1 MAEARYLRVIW
12 MIAAIAAGVLVIL
25 LLARSAPV
33 AQARHG
39 TDTSA
44 RGQNHTKVV
53 CLDENT
59 FKHEYKFRPHHCIF
73 HKRHSPNAEAFFVRT
88 KHDRWKVWRHRHARG
103 RGTATASMV
112 GDTPVKIK
120 LLAPVTRCGHRVFSK
135 AHFRF
140 PGIGSSGT
148 VKLSTCA

>member
-1 MAEARYLRVIW
+1 MAEARYLRTIW
-12 MIAAIAAGVLVIL
+12 LVAAIAAGVLVIL

-33 AQARHG
+33 AQAHHG

-44 RGQNHTKVV
+44 RGNHTKVV

-59 FKHEYKFRPHHCIF
+59 FKHVYKFRPHHCIF
-73 HKRHSPNAEAFFVRT
+73 HKRHAPNAEAFFVRT
-88 KHDRWKVWRHRHARG
+88 KHDHWKVWRQRHARG

-120 LLAPVTRCGHRVFSK
+120 LFAPVTRCGHRVFSK